1 MRGNTRERWGS
12 VSIGLHWTIAAL
24 VLLVQVPAGI
34 TMVSLDPGT
43 AQNVFYNIHKTTGI
57 VIFLLAIVRLGWRS
71 SQPVPALPADLP
83 TWQARTARTTHAL
96 LYLVLFAM
104 PITGFLYTALGGFPV
119 PFFGLYDL
127 ARLVPENKPVAEGFK
142 LAHLTLQWVLYI
154 VVLLHVAGAL
164 QHHLIRKDGILRR
177 MLSPTAPAAGGG
189 RPGIPEGDQV
199 ATAAGAVG
207 PPILAN

>member
-1 MRGNTRERWGS
+1 MTRNTIERWGS

-24 VLLVQVPAGI
+24 ILLVQLPAGL
-34 TMVSLDPGT
+34 TMEAVGRGPLQDLLY
-43 AQNVFYNIHKTTGI
+43 NVHKTNGL
-57 VIFLLAIVRLGWRS
+57 VIFTLAVIRLGWRW

-83 TWQARTARTTHAL
+83 RWQRLAARSTHAL
-96 LYLVLFAM
+96 LYLLLFLM
-104 PITGFLYTALGGFPV
+104 PISGFLYTAMGGFPV

-142 LAHLTLQWVLYI
+142 LAHLTLQWLLYV

-177 MLSPTAPAAGGG
+177 MLSPTAPL
-189 RPGIPEGDQV
+189 PEMRR
-199 ATAAGAVG
+199 
-207 PPILAN
+207 